1 LDKHKSKEGFDKEA
15 LKKRFLKKAKAQQR
29 AFLASLSDLD
39 NSGDERAS
47 LSSSNDELERKVE
60 ERLNGLCFFTDSS
73 HGGLCTIA
81 LGHEETGKNE
91 VISDDDTPKVLPST
105 NKLTTEV
112 DALSDAL
119 LSQDRLL
126 KHAARERKEY
136 KERLEQALKD
146 LELARS
152 SVSMTEEIEC
162 DTCAI
167 HMSSLVT
174 LQNKYGTLLD
184 EHDELKA
191 RSILLGACKSYS
203 GLQSELAEK
212 NDKISAL
219 EKASSDST
227 AVARCALCESLE
239 LELESC
245 KHDKMRYEEENTYL
259 RTILSWVSCSEP

>member
-1 LDKHKSKEGFDKEA
+1 
-15 LKKRFLKKAKAQQR
+15 
-29 AFLASLSDLD
+29 LSD
-39 NSGDERAS
+39 G
-47 LSSSNDELERKVE
+47 
-60 ERLNGLCFFTDSS
+60 
-73 HGGLCTIA
+73 
-81 LGHEETGKNE
+81 
-91 VISDDDTPKVLPST
+91 
-105 NKLTTEV
+105 
-112 DALSDAL
+112 L
-119 LSQDRLL
+119 LSQDKLL
-126 KHAARERKEY
+126 KRVARERKEY
-136 KERLEQALKD
+136 KDKLEQALKD

-152 SVSMTEEIEC
+152 SMTVTEETEC
-162 DTCAI
+162 DEFKQSDTCAI

-245 KHDKMRYEEENTYL
+245 RHDKMRSKEENTYL
-259 RTILSWVSCSEP
+259 RTILSWVSCSEPKLGLMVNQFRRGTGGLSVDFALGGKGENLYGKVGEHSGLKPCEKPTTTPQLIKISPREPKLPTTKDGVFEGPLKPPPQKQVWVQKPNHLKNPLDTLPNIS

>member
-1 LDKHKSKEGFDKEA
+1 
-15 LKKRFLKKAKAQQR
+15 
-29 AFLASLSDLD
+29 
-39 NSGDERAS
+39 
-47 LSSSNDELERKVE
+47 
-60 ERLNGLCFFTDSS
+60 
-73 HGGLCTIA
+73 
-81 LGHEETGKNE
+81 

-152 SVSMTEEIEC
+152 SVTVTEETEC

-191 RSILLGACKSYS
+191 RSVLLGVCKSCS
-203 GLQSELAEK
+203 GLQS
-212 NDKISAL
+212 
-219 EKASSDST
+219 
-227 AVARCALCESLE
+227 
-239 LELESC
+239 
-245 KHDKMRYEEENTYL
+245 
-259 RTILSWVSCSEP
+259 